1 MALKITLR
9 EIIKAFMPHG
19 LYVYRNNL
27 NKSKREYINKD
38 MLRKIAE
45 FKSYFL
51 SADPEGNT
59 YFDINGAKL
68 PDISDNRGMMELLMY
83 IFEDTFMVP
92 FFFKDNHKKE
102 LVAILDVFMREGPYG
117 YTDNEI
123 NAVINPQDVVID
135 AGAWIGDFSA
145 YAASKEGI
153 SYAFEP
159 VGSLFKILEKTASLN
174 KGKIIPVQKGLSDK
188 NGTVKI
194 SVEEGMNSGANS
206 LVIKRSS
213 KEELISITTLD
224 DFVKTNKIEKID
236 FIKADI
242 EGEERALLKGASNV
256 LQTFAPKLAICTY
269 HFPEDAKLLE
279 EIIMD
284 TNSKYKI
291 KHLRHKLFAEA
302 VP

>member
-1 MALKITLR
+1 
-9 EIIKAFMPHG
+9 
-19 LYVYRNNL
+19 V
-27 NKSKREYINKD
+27 
-38 MLRKIAE
+38 

-51 SADPEGNT
+51 SSDSEGNT

-68 PDISDNRGMMELLMY
+68 PDISDNRDMMELLMY
-83 IFEDTFMVP
+83 VFEDTFMVP

-102 LVAILDVFMREGPYG
+102 LVAILDVFMEEGPYG

-123 NAVINPQDVVID
+123 KVVINPQDVVID

-145 YAASKEGI
+145 YAASKGGI

-159 VGSLFKILEKTASLN
+159 VASTFKILEKTASLN

-188 NGTVKI
+188 NSTMKI
-194 SVEEGMNSGANS
+194 SISDVNSGSHSMA
-206 LVIKRSS
+206 LKRSS
-213 KEELISITTLD
+213 KEEHISITTLD

-236 FIKADI
+236 FIKSDI
-242 EGEERALLKGASNV
+242 EGEERGLLKGASNV
-256 LQTFAPKLAICTY
+256 LQTFASKLAICTY

-284 TNSKYKI
+284 TNSKYKT